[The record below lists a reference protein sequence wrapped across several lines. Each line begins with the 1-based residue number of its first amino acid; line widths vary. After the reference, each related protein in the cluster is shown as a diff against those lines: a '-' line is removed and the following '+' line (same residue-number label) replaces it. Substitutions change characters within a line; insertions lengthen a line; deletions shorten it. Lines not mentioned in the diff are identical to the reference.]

1 MIGNSTFEYVWVVSW
16 AFILHSISPVCVLYC
31 ILAACFSELPRY
43 PLYLA
48 VPETIFYV
56 VTRFYRKY
64 HIQRPAAHP
73 PLASKEKREVL
84 FDRCLDT
91 TPDHEQYISKWFLD
105 APMSD
110 IRRENVKEFFR
121 WAFLNADAADP
132 EYDDELESYVK
143 KLEGR
148 IGREFPPGKSDIKSL
163 RLTLDKVN
171 ALHRSLIWYMVRTS
185 PPLDRGDTNTRI
197 W

>member
-16 AFILHSISPVCVLYC
+16 ASILHSISPVCVLYC
-31 ILAACFSELPRY
+31 ILAACLSKLPRY

-48 VPETIFYV
+48 IPETIFYV
-56 VTRFYRKY
+56 LTHFYRKH

-73 PLASKEKREVL
+73 PLASREERDDL

-91 TPDHEQYISKWFLD
+91 TPDVEQYISKWFLD
-105 APMSD
+105 APLSD

-132 EYDDELESYVK
+132 DYDDEVESYVK

-148 IGREFPPGKSDIKSL
+148 IGREFRPGRSDVKSL

-185 PPLDRGDTNTRI
+185 PLHKEDTNTRI